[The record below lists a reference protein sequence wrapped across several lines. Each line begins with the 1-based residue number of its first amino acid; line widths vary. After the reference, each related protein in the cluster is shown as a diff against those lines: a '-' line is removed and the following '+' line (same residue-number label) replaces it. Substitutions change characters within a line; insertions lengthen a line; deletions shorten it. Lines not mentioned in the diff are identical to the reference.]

1 MMFAIDPIVTA
12 VALAL
17 AAPPAP
23 PGATTPSEARES
35 ATRALPYLKNEG
47 IQWARQRQCHSCHHV
62 GFMVWSLHEARRH
75 GLAVDGEELSLWS
88 DWAVKYAAH
97 QAVYYRAAPATLAA
111 LQKAGLPASQLAP
124 LRGLQKTF
132 VTAQDF
138 RKGLAGVLSA
148 DDLTRHDELILKT
161 AARPRQGG
169 GGEAGGG
176 TVAAE
181 LLLARAPSV
190 TATPKEGG
198 KALVERLLRTQRRDG
213 SWGPA
218 GQFYAFNRPAQES
231 VEVNTAWNV
240 LALSAYA
247 EPSGPAATA
256 LARTLL
262 FLKNA
267 KPGVSTES
275 YVVQILL
282 AHQWREADRAKKLL
296 SELLKQQLPDGGWSW
311 RKGQTQGDAFA
322 TGEALYA
329 LGVLGRDMA
338 DPGVRRAWAFLART
352 QRPDGS
358 WHVPSANLRKDGP
371 KASTE
376 PIFSYWGTGWAVLGI
391 LRTLPR

>member
-1 MMFAIDPIVTA
+1 MMFAIDPICTA

-23 PGATTPSEARES
+23 RGATTPNEARE
-35 ATRALPYLKNEG
+35 AVTRALPYLKSEG

-111 LQKAGLPASQLAP
+111 LQKAGLPASKLAP
-124 LRGLQKTF
+124 LRRLQKTF
-132 VTAQDF
+132 VNAEDF
-138 RKGLAGVLSA
+138 RKALAGVLSA
-148 DDLTRHDELILKT
+148 DDLTRHEELILKT

-169 GGEAGGG
+169 GGEGGGG
-176 TVAAE
+176 TVPAE
-181 LLLARAPSV
+181 LLLARAPIV
-190 TATPKEGG
+190 PAAPKAGST
-198 KALVERLLRTQRRDG
+198 ALVERLLKTQRRDG

-218 GQFYAFNRPAQES
+218 GQFYAFNRPAQEA

-240 LALSAYA
+240 LALSACA
-247 EPSGPAATA
+247 EPNGPAATA
-256 LARTLL
+256 RARGLA

-267 KPGVSTES
+267 RPGVSTES
-275 YVVQILL
+275 YVVQMLL
-282 AHQWREADRAKKLL
+282 AHELGEADRASELL
-296 SELLKQQLPDGGWSW
+296 TELLKQQLPDGGWSW
-311 RKGQTQGDAFA
+311 RKGHTQGDAFA

-329 LGVLGRDMA
+329 IGVLGRDMA
-338 DPGVRRAWAFLART
+338 EPSVRRAWAFLART
-352 QRPDGS
+352 QRADGS
-358 WHVPSANLRKDGP
+358 WHMPSANLRKDGP

-391 LRTLPR
+391 LRTLPS